1 MSGSLR
7 HLARVRQIQR
17 EMPPGSLDDE
27 HFARRELIRKQFG
40 TLIANDDHVL
50 DMPMAAVRLDCQHH
64 ALLKHNVAVAR
75 HDRFLLVPPAAN
87 TVADQH
93 RLVFPAL
100 FVEFLDDEFKHVS
113 RADARLTSFDGFIVD
128 VPEDEIIALLLVAR
142 FAENDVAG
150 LMAGIT
156 LGTISDVIVANDVTA
171 LKHRVPLAT
180 VIDRVRAGGQDSV
193 HPAGAAIEAIV
204 DDAAVELALAIT
216 GPGGPEGVEISL
228 VKQVGRF
235 FQKRDLPRRLDPADL
250 VHHFGAIDQLQLR
263 QQRKHL
269 LPMGGADEILLN
281 SDALARQTGVLYDR
295 AQPAVRRL
303 AVSLI

>member
-1 MSGSLR
+1 MSGSLCFFS
-7 HLARVRQIQR
+7 HAQQVHR
-17 EMPPGSLDDE
+17 ETLSGSLDDE

-40 TLIANDDHVL
+40 ALGAHNDHVL

-64 ALLKHNVAVAR
+64 ALLKHDIAVAR
-75 HDRFLLVPPAAN
+75 HDRLLLVPPAAD
-87 TVADQH
+87 TVTDQH
-93 RLVFPAL
+93 RLIFPAL
-100 FVEFLDDEFKHVS
+100 FVEFLDDELKHIS
-113 RADARLTSFDGFIVD
+113 GADARLTSFDGFIVD

-156 LGTISDVIVANDVTA
+156 LGTISDVIVANDVAA
-171 LKHRVPLAT
+171 LKHRVPLAA
-180 VIDRVRAGGQDSV
+180 VIDRVRAGGQYSV

-204 DDAAVELALAIT
+204 DDAAVELALGIT

-235 FQKRDLPRRLDPADL
+235 LEKCDLPRRLDPADL

-263 QQRKHL
+263 QQPKHF

-281 SDALARQTGVLYDR
+281 SDALARQAGVLDDR

-303 AVSLI
+303 AVS